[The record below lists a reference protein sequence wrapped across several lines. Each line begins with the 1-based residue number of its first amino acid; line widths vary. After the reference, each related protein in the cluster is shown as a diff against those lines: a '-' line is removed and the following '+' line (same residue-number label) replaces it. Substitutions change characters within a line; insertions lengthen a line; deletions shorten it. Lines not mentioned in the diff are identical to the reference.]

1 MNMPVMP
8 LPRSCQFPHQTS
20 IDTVPSCSSKRDS
33 EVSAVPSRT
42 SESDSEVSS
51 APSAT
56 SEDSSDA
63 SAITWAPSTTS
74 DDSSVPFETSSTL
87 PYQFP
92 TLLKLRNIITT
103 FAWVRKAAQVLL
115 ASQKAWVF
123 DRPNSKRATRYHE
136 GRANFVKITRR
147 SVYRLAIPVVPASRC
162 KTWAKLPGWGKVSNK
177 DVSQV
182 PGHLWITPMKT
193 LVFGKLVAQKKGY
206 GVRYNLFYNPD
217 DGFFET
223 DMDGYKRPPK
233 TFTSKDIKQF
243 EALDTSLLAEGPAKV
258 ELCASK

>member
-1 MNMPVMP
+1 MG
-8 LPRSCQFPHQTS
+8 
-20 IDTVPSCSSKRDS
+20 
-33 EVSAVPSRT
+33 
-42 SESDSEVSS
+42 
-51 APSAT
+51 
-56 SEDSSDA
+56 
-63 SAITWAPSTTS
+63 ITWAPSTTS

-115 ASQKAWVF
+115 ASQKAGVF

-136 GRANFVKITRR
+136 GRANFVKITRH

-162 KTWAKLPGWGKVSNK
+162 KNVTWAKLPGWGKVSNK

-243 EALDTSLLAEGPAKV
+243 QAKV
-258 ELCASK
+258 ELCGASK